1 MNTPK
6 EYLAPAAP
14 ERPRLLSVPTMLF
27 PDAYVWMIFFATLD
41 VILTALVLTFGG
53 DESRGGAEE
62 INPIARLIIDHW
74 QMAGAMAFKFAL
86 IVLAI
91 VLCELTGRRGLAAG
105 RRLAWTCVLISAFP
119 VLWSLA
125 LLVTHR
131 ATLFGS

>member
-1 MNTPK
+1 
-6 EYLAPAAP
+6 
-14 ERPRLLSVPTMLF
+14 MLY

-41 VILTALVLTFGG
+41 VILTALVLTYGG
-53 DESRGGAEE
+53 DVAGASAEE

-86 IVLAI
+86 VILSI
-91 VLCELTGRRGLAAG
+91 VLCEFVGRRGSAAG

-125 LLVTHR
+125 LLVTNR
-131 ATLFGS
+131 MALFGS